1 MTNSLKRLLALLL
14 CAVMLLAAA
23 SGCTPAQTGGEESST
38 APDAGSIDIDL
49 TQYKIIRPVEMA
61 TTTLNEV
68 VNFRKTLNN
77 IYGTSFKIEDDFL
90 KGEETDAIKN
100 ALEILLGHT
109 TRSAS
114 SEALEAVS
122 DPTAFVIK
130 LTPTKIVINSE
141 TDIGL
146 ISGMNY
152 FLDMVGEGKLSLPEN
167 YLYTAGSS
175 DVIQVMVNGTNTLSV
190 VYKDGLDNTTNASDD
205 KDRVDLEVLY
215 AKAIREKIAKITGSN
230 PNIATDW
237 IAPNKD
243 SSVGNEI
250 LVGQTDRAE
259 SAEFLDSIALNEYGY
274 AVIGNKVVVA
284 GHNLT
289 TLELA
294 YNAFMNYLDSSG
306 SVSADGS
313 KNLYF
318 VRGTRFT
325 ASSSEWYVDFP
336 KPDGGTYAGSSDA
349 GNNCLELYYTGADE
363 NIFKAYQK
371 KLEDSGYTLS
381 VSNSN
386 PGVISAGY
394 QSKDCMLYTY
404 YVPFEKS
411 VRIIACAAGKN
422 NFQLYP
428 TAESVPAYTKIAD
441 GKVTQMTLNYSAGNF
456 GMCYIITLADGSFV
470 VFDGGGYSA
479 DYGDENRLYKLLK
492 SLNKRTDGKI
502 TVAAWILTH
511 DHWDHF
517 TNFFNCVKKYGS
529 EFKIEAC
536 YLNMPSKNATYNT
549 RNPNYYFNNNFSTLS
564 YTVGGTKYV
573 KLHTGMKFYVR
584 NAEFE
589 VLFTQEDVFPDRIN
603 YFNESTTVLR
613 MKLDGN
619 TFMWNGDAKNWASK
633 GIVSRYGSYV
643 KSDIC
648 QVAHHGYDGMTQ
660 ALYQTV
666 DPFLLF
672 WPTSNSN
679 WTSQITGKTY
689 AVDKYLYEKLGA
701 ENIIVAEPTKSIM
714 LPYHKGDPIIVE
726 AN

>member
-1 MTNSLKRLLALLL
+1 MNHNEIKERLMQAENVEDVTTIAKETGLAL
-14 CAVMLLAAA
+14 
-23 SGCTPAQTGGEESST
+23 
-38 APDAGSIDIDL
+38 
-49 TQYKIIRPVEMA
+49 
-61 TTTLNEV
+61 
-68 VNFRKTLNN
+68 
-77 IYGTSFKIEDDFL
+77 
-90 KGEETDAIKN
+90 
-100 ALEILLGHT
+100 
-109 TRSAS
+109 
-114 SEALEAVS
+114 
-122 DPTAFVIK
+122 
-130 LTPTKIVINSE
+130 
-141 TDIGL
+141 
-146 ISGMNY
+146 
-152 FLDMVGEGKLSLPEN
+152 
-167 YLYTAGSS
+167 TAG
-175 DVIQVMVNGTNTLSV
+175 Q
-190 VYKDGLDNTTNASDD
+190 A
-205 KDRVDLEVLY
+205 
-215 AKAIREKIAKITGSN
+215 EKLF
-230 PNIATDW
+230 
-237 IAPNKD
+237 
-243 SSVGNEI
+243 NEI
-250 LVGQTDRAE
+250 
-259 SAEFLDSIALNEYGY
+259 
-274 AVIGNKVVVA
+274 
-284 GHNLT
+284 H
-289 TLELA
+289 
-294 YNAFMNYLDSSG
+294 
-306 SVSADGS
+306 
-313 KNLYF
+313 
-318 VRGTRFT
+318 TR
-325 ASSSEWYVDFP
+325 
-336 KPDGGTYAGSSDA
+336 K
-349 GNNCLELYYTGADE
+349 
-363 NIFKAYQK
+363 
-371 KLEDSGYTLS
+371 
-381 VSNSN
+381 
-386 PGVISAGY
+386 
-394 QSKDCMLYTY
+394 
-404 YVPFEKS
+404 
-411 VRIIACAAGKN
+411 AAGKLDEN
-422 NFQLYP
+422 ELTAITGGSKEYAFCKNTVRAEYSNF
-428 TAESVPAYTKIAD
+428 TND

-564 YTVGGTKYV
+564 YTVGGTQYV

-589 VLFTQEDVFPDRIN
+589 VLYTQEDVFPDRIN

-666 DPFLLF
+666 DPYLLF

-726 AN
+726 GN